1 MSTPQPL
8 FRPAALDR
16 LSTPEQ
22 LDRLVTLTSM
32 RSWLALAALCLIIA
46 SLGLWSVVG
55 RVPTRVNGRGILVSV
70 GGSVYDAM
78 APSAGNV
85 AAIKVLPG
93 AIVNKGDVIAEL
105 VQPAARESL
114 EHARQAAAEFK
125 DQENR
130 LAQQFAAEDAAQ
142 KENLQR
148 QRTALNGVIEGA
160 KQRVAYYTQTLASM
174 QELRSSGFVT
184 RQRVQEIEQGRQQ
197 ADQDLRHAESDL
209 VRLDAQALE
218 GANRRRDDLTKAQ
231 MQTSDAGR
239 HVDELQVQLAAN
251 SVVTAPVSGRV
262 TEIKASEG
270 AVVRPGMPVASV
282 QSGDRGLELM
292 LYIPPEH
299 GKKVKPG
306 MPVRIAPITV
316 KKEEFGT
323 MLGEIVSISDF
334 PATPEGMQ
342 SVLQNSELVRDFM
355 AQGPPYAARVRL
367 FSAEHGPGQYRWTSG
382 DGPPVLITAGTLAD
396 ARVTVRESR
405 PITLVVPL
413 FKELIDSGP

>member
-1 MSTPQPL
+1 MSAPQPL
-8 FRPAALDR
+8 FRSVALER
-16 LSTPEQ
+16 LSTPER

-46 SLGLWSVVG
+46 SLGVWSILG
-55 RVPTRVNGRGILVSV
+55 RVPTRVNGRGILVGV

-78 APSAGNV
+78 APAAGNV

-93 AIVNKGDVIAEL
+93 AIVNKGDTIAEL
-105 VQPAARESL
+105 VQPAARETL
-114 EHARQAAAEFK
+114 ENARQAAAELK

-130 LAQQFAAEDAAQ
+130 LAQQFAAEEKAQ
-142 KENLQR
+142 QENLQR
-148 QRTALNGVIEGA
+148 QRAALNGVIEGA

-218 GANRRRDDLTKAQ
+218 GTNRRRDDLTRAQ
-231 MQTSDAGR
+231 MQTSDARR

-282 QSGDRGLELM
+282 QSGDRGLELV

-316 KKEEFGT
+316 KKEEYGT

-367 FSAEHGPGQYRWTSG
+367 FNADRPGQYRWTSG
-382 DGPPVLITAGTLAD
+382 DGPPVVITAGTLAD

-413 FKELIDSGP
+413 FKELIESGP